1 MGQASRNHGKGP
13 YLKRSRLF
21 RGICSMHNNE
31 RFYPTQILFALP
43 TTFAPLRHHV
53 DEDPEREMIRF
64 SL

>member
-1 MGQASRNHGKGP
+1 
-13 YLKRSRLF
+13 
-21 RGICSMHNNE
+21 MHNNE

-43 TTFAPLRHHV
+43 TTFAPLRRHV